1 MPLTERQAPRAP
13 VCDGGLATESG
24 TAPFLDCET
33 AREIQ
38 WHAVWDRF
46 APVTPYGKR
55 WKETAQPFRAGE
67 EEAWAQALQ
76 RLASDVRLVTG
87 DEVRRLRGRLERV
100 PDVRDILA
108 PLSHPDT
115 ALSPRQCLQL
125 KQFLVAGRELAA
137 DAAVLRLGWTTSGLW
152 DRLLASFGGD
162 LSASFALD
170 HVGGPTYQRAA
181 EAVAMASGALARAVR
196 ARDEE
201 LLRMVGR
208 RPDANG
214 RIVCPLPA
222 DKAVADQLEQCPLVR
237 WLQNTPFESVFE
249 ALPSAEMQAASEQL
263 AASRAHLDDVSAQV
277 LKNLSDELRAR
288 LPDWRAAVTALEDLD
303 VRLAKVQFY
312 WDIDGCI
319 PAVGPGLAVD
329 GAVHPAVAQRLKQEG
344 RRFAPLG
351 LALGAG
357 VHLICG
363 SNMGG
368 KTVAMATLCVCQALA
383 QFAMPVPAER
393 FETTLLQVVRFC
405 GTAATDM
412 ANGLS
417 SFGAEVARLT
427 EVWADVQGAQ
437 RALVCFDEPGKS
449 TNPVE
454 GEALTVGLIRALQ
467 TGPPDGWYV
476 LVATHFSAP
485 LQESGI
491 TRFKVRGLQPE
502 VLQVQ
507 DGAVDL
513 SDRLR
518 ALEGAMS
525 YAIEPWDAGEVPQEA
540 LRVAEWLGAP
550 AAVLDETRAYLRRRK
565 PQ

>member
-13 VCDGGLATESG
+13 ASEGG
-24 TAPFLDCET
+24 TAPFLDPHT

-55 WKETAQPFRAGE
+55 WKETARPFRTGE
-67 EEAWAQALQ
+67 EEAWASALQ
-76 RLASDVRLVTG
+76 RLASDVRLVAE

-100 PDVRDILA
+100 PDVRDILVA
-108 PLSHPDT
+108 LSHPDT
-115 ALSPRQCLQL
+115 VLSPRQLLQL
-125 KQFLVAGRELAA
+125 KQFLVAGRELAM
-137 DAAVLRLGWTTSGLW
+137 DAAVLRLGWATPGLW
-152 DRLLASFGGD
+152 DRLLACFGGD
-162 LSASFALD
+162 PSASFALD
-170 HVGGPTYQRAA
+170 HVGGLSYQRAA
-181 EAVAMASGALARAVR
+181 EAVAMASGALARAVLV
-196 ARDEE
+196 RDQE
-201 LLRMVGR
+201 LLRTVGR

-214 RIVCPLPA
+214 RVVCLLPA
-222 DKAVADQLEQCPLVR
+222 DLAVANQLKQCPLVR
-237 WLQNTPFESVFE
+237 WLQDTPFESVFE
-249 ALPSAEMQAASEQL
+249 ALPSPEMQAASEQL
-263 AASRAHLDDVSAQV
+263 AVSRAHLEDVSAQV

-288 LPDWRAAVTALEDLD
+288 IADWRAAVTALEDLD

-319 PAVGPGLAVD
+319 PVVGTRLAVE
-329 GAVHPAVAQRLKQEG
+329 GGVHPAVAQRLRQEG

-351 LALGAG
+351 LAFSAG

-393 FETTLLQVVRFC
+393 FETTLLEVVRFC

-417 SFGAEVARLT
+417 SFGAEVTRLT

-467 TGPPDGWYV
+467 NGSPDGWYV

-485 LQESGI
+485 LQEGGI

-502 VLQVQ
+502 VLHEQA
-507 DGAVDL
+507 GAGGL
-513 SDRLR
+513 PERLR

-525 YAIEPWDAGEVPQEA
+525 YAIEPWDAGEVPHEA